1 MFPKERKRESL
12 LLSLSLSLS
21 LSLFVTSFK
30 AKERRPRSQSDFLSK
45 FPLFFFTPFFR
56 VSFAFFFLLLLS

>member
-12 LLSLSLSLS
+12 LLLSLSLS

-56 VSFAFFFLLLLS
+56 VSFAFFF